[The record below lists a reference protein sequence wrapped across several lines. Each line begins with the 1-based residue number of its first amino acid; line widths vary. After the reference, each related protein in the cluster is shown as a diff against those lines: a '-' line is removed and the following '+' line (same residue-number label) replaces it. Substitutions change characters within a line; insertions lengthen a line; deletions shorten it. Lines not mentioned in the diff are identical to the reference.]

1 MFSTLLPFVVLAT
14 PVFSVI
20 LSNGTAPA
28 LATDDQL
35 SCTTSFDSTIPLT
48 VITSVET
55 LTSTQI
61 DTSIITFTPSIS
73 LTLMPT
79 TLTVGEFTTVT
90 ETTTISQVTD
100 TFSSI
105 STILDTVVITSTVV
119 GTQTDIVT
127 ATVTGSPSTVSIAA
141 ANGFTPVAS
150 SNVAPVKRDE
160 CGPARPPQEPVTIT
174 VTVTSTLTYEK
185 DTYYTV
191 TKPGQL
197 NNQEPTTL
205 KSFTKTTSTFQYS
218 SKNEEQSTGNRGPV
232 PSSSFSR
239 HYYYNTTS
247 QYIAG
252 SGSAPTIIKT
262 IGTAISGNI
271 SPIQNATTS
280 IYVPNGITTSSRV
293 SLTPII
299 SANSTISS
307 GTAYSSSIPTSTI
320 PIPEISTSYPA
331 FIGCT
336 STIKIESTTT
346 ITETASST
354 ITNLATP
361 YITET
366 STSTITTTTSV
377 MLADASTT
385 LISTLISTISSTIA
399 ATSITTITSTQ
410 TVSEISGATPTV
422 YAACA
427 PNNVISSF
435 NGQSISQ
442 NRFLNNVLAAT
453 TAASA
458 YDCCVA
464 CQKNASGCAGS
475 LYLPGGACYLSSSD
489 GKCDGSVVA
498 NYFYTSAGTSAN
510 AFSVSNGPCGQQ
522 QYHAMG

>member
-20 LSNGTAPA
+20 LSNGTASA
-28 LATDDQL
+28 SATDDQL
-35 SCTTSFDSTIPLT
+35 SCTTSFASTQPFT

-55 LTSTQI
+55 LSSTQI
-61 DTSIITFTPSIS
+61 DTSIITYTPSIS

-79 TLTVGEFTTVT
+79 TLTVGEFATVT
-90 ETTTISQVTD
+90 ETITIPQVTD
-100 TFSSI
+100 TFSSV
-105 STILDTVVITSTVV
+105 STILDTVVVTSTVV
-119 GTQTDIVT
+119 ETESDTVT
-127 ATVTGSPSTVSIAA
+127 TTITGSPSTVSIAA
-141 ANGFTPVAS
+141 RNGFTPIAS
-150 SNVAPVKRDE
+150 ANVAAVKRDE
-160 CGPARPPQEPVTIT
+160 CGPVRPPQEPVTIT

-191 TKPGQL
+191 TKPDQL

-205 KSFTKTTSTFQYS
+205 KSFTKTTSAFQYT
-218 SKNEEQSTGNRGPV
+218 SKDEEQSTGNRGPV

-247 QYIAG
+247 RYIAG
-252 SGSAPTIIKT
+252 SGSAPTIVKT
-262 IGTAISGNI
+262 IGTAISSNI
-271 SPIQNATTS
+271 SPIQNVTSYIYAPTGVTTS
-280 IYVPNGITTSSRV
+280 IRV
-293 SLTPII
+293 SFTPII

-307 GTAYSSSIPTSTI
+307 GTAYSSSTPTSTI
-320 PIPEISTSYPA
+320 ALLGISTSYPA

-336 STIKIESTTT
+336 ATIKIDSTTT

-354 ITNLATP
+354 ITNLATF

-399 ATSITTITSTQ
+399 ATSTTTLTTTQ
-410 TVSEISGATPTV
+410 TISEISGATPTF
-422 YAACA
+422 YAACGA
-427 PNNVISSF
+427 NNVISSF
-435 NGQSISQ
+435 NGQLITQ

-464 CQKNASGCAGS
+464 CQTAAAGCAGS
-475 LYLPGGACYLSSSD
+475 LFLGGGACYLSASA
-489 GKCDGSVVA
+489 GTCDGSVVA
-498 NYFYTSAGTSAN
+498 NYFYTSAGTTSN
-510 AFSVSNGPCGQQ
+510 GFFVSNGPCGQQ
-522 QYHAMG
+522 QYHSMG